1 MAGKC
6 SLVMLCGVHKKLKIT
21 VCQTM
26 LKHTRRDANLG
37 NGPLAYITWLFL
49 QTIPLGI
56 ESYKKA
62 CNWKVCNY
70 EIIIIITDVIGW
82 VENAELS

>member
-56 ESYKKA
+56 
-62 CNWKVCNY
+62 
-70 EIIIIITDVIGW
+70 
-82 VENAELS
+82 